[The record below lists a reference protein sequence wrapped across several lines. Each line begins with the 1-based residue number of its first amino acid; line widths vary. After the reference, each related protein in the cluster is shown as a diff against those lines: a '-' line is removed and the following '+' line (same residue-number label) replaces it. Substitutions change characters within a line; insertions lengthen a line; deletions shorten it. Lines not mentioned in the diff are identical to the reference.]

1 MVQALNLFLGKL
13 KKQKKKKIMMRLN
26 VLKLI
31 NPQTFTKL

>member
-1 MVQALNLFLGKL
+1 MKSLFRETEKA
-13 KKQKKKKIMMRLN
+13 KKIIIMMRLN